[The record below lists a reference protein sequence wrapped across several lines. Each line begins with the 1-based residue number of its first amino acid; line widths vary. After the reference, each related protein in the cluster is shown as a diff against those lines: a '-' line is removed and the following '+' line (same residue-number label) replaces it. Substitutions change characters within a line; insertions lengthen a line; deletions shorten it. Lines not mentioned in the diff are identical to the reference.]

1 MDKVEKGWGFEQI
14 IHNADGYCGKI
25 LNFKK
30 GRKCSYH
37 YHEKKTETFYCL
49 GKVLLRYGFC
59 DDVSKCSQTILV
71 AGDIFHVPVGMRHQ
85 IEAIEDSRIFEFSNT
100 DYPDD
105 SIRVAN
111 GDSQIKIPLTETALA
126 N

>member
-1 MDKVEKGWGFEQI
+1 
-14 IHNADGYCGKI
+14 
-25 LNFKK
+25 
-30 GRKCSYH
+30 
-37 YHEKKTETFYCL
+37 
-49 GKVLLRYGFC
+49 
-59 DDVSKCSQTILV
+59 
-71 AGDIFHVPVGMRHQ
+71 MRHQ